1 MQSLTIRNE
10 QFDTGRIDSHAD
22 FGINAGEDDRLSY
35 RRVTTCAVLNNTAY
49 TTSWLSL
56 GNSTGTPPTPQLD
69 VAYANYGPS
78 LLQATNWTY
87 AYSNVADFQINFSAS
102 STIPYHLYPQMAYG
116 PASTNSASS
125 FVPIRE
131 ISQNHSDLILVFL
144 SYAGSYSGPV
154 NDPWFS
160 AHQLQLSNS
169 KAELAIAR
177 YEFDRPISSLG
188 CTEQH
193 QFCVD
198 SENCSDL
205 LGFDQVQ
212 DNIASIFTLTAKQ
225 NVTLD
230 RILRAVT
237 SSGMNLILS
246 EIKEQP
252 EGLAALNRTVTEE
265 TTISLPLP
273 DNQWQVE
280 LVRWQTI
287 AMAQLQRTMVEYA
300 TGQIAASPGYLLPP
314 QSDSE
319 KWLCQNMMIQSAVY
333 QSFSV
338 MALVL
343 IVVFG
348 MILILISLTIETSV
362 GWVQRRFNR
371 GAHGREM
378 WEDHHMLGPQTW
390 RDKFEKDNPEEGRK
404 PSSGA
409 RQRKSGPHRDS
420 GNAPRRLAFPELPN
434 EITKDLRRES
444 SESVSSADSTRS
456 SGSHSR
462 VTNSSRLSRLRFWR
476 VGSLIS
482 RGSVG
487 RKTYRQKKPG
497 KLLPRGRFRQKRRDS
512 KSIPK
517 ILEKSP

>member
-1 MQSLTIRNE
+1 M
-10 QFDTGRIDSHAD
+10 
-22 FGINAGEDDRLSY
+22 
-35 RRVTTCAVLNNTAY
+35 V
-49 TTSWLSL
+49 
-56 GNSTGTPPTPQLD
+56 
-69 VAYANYGPS
+69 YGS
-78 LLQATNWTY
+78 
-87 AYSNVADFQINFSAS
+87 
-102 STIPYHLYPQMAYG
+102 
-116 PASTNSASS
+116 ASTNSGSS
-125 FVPIRE
+125 FVPIPE
-131 ISQNHSDLILVFL
+131 ISQNRSDLILVFL
-144 SYAGSYSGPV
+144 SYAGWYTAPV

-160 AHQLQLSNS
+160 AHQLQVSNS
-169 KAELAIAR
+169 KAKIATVR

-193 QFCVD
+193 QLCVD
-198 SENCSDL
+198 SGNCSDL
-205 LGFDQVQ
+205 LGFDQVR

-230 RILRAVT
+230 RVLRAVT

-246 EIKEQP
+246 QIKEQP
-252 EGLAALNRTVTEE
+252 DGLLALNRTATED
-265 TTISLPLP
+265 TTLSLPLP
-273 DNQWQVE
+273 DNQWQFE
-280 LVRWQTI
+280 LERWQTI
-287 AMAQLQRTMVEYA
+287 AMTQLQRTMVEYA
-300 TGQIAASPGYLLPP
+300 TGQIAVSPQYLIPP

-319 KWLCQNMMIQSAVY
+319 KWLCQNMMMKSTAY

-362 GWVQRRFNR
+362 SWVQRRFNR

-378 WEDHHMLGPQTW
+378 WEDHHMLGPQAW
-390 RDKFEKDNPEEGRK
+390 RDKFKKDNPSEERK
-404 PSSGA
+404 PGSGA
-409 RQRKSGPHRDS
+409 RQRKSGPHQDS
-420 GNAPRRLAFPELPN
+420 GNAPRRPAFPKLPN
-434 EITKDLRRES
+434 ETIKGLRRES

-462 VTNSSRLSRLRFWR
+462 VANSSRLSGLRFWR
-476 VGSLIS
+476 VGSPIS

-487 RKTYRQKKPG
+487 RKTYRHKKPE
-497 KLLPRGRFRQKRRDS
+497 KLHPRGRFRQRWRDS